1 MKGLILA
8 LLFTTGA
15 YAFQSQ
21 IKPASRK
28 GIKMQE
34 SKADLEK
41 LAKELNP
48 IIGFYDPLNLAEAE
62 FWDQSNEA
70 TIGFLRHAE
79 IKHGRVAMAAFVG
92 YCVHAAGIQFPKHI
106 PGEYTTTSPAEL
118 WDQVPT
124 NGQLQIIFFIGFLEY
139 WSELGERVGLPAHYM
154 RGGKPGAFN
163 SFKDNQKDLQL
174 PHPVPFD
181 LYDPFGF
188 NKKKTE
194 EKLAE
199 GRLKE
204 INNGRLAMIGIFG
217 FLAESKVPGSVPFL
231 TGKIAAYDGDYMAP
245 LSPQV
250 TDVVGTLFGSS

>member
-1 MKGLILA
+1 MHE
-8 LLFTTGA
+8 T
-15 YAFQSQ
+15 
-21 IKPASRK
+21 
-28 GIKMQE
+28 
-34 SKADLEK
+34 KADLES
-41 LAKELNP
+41 LAQQLNP
-48 IIGFYDPLNLAEAE
+48 VVGFYDPLNLAEAE

-70 TIGFLRHAE
+70 TIGFLRQAE

-92 YCVHAAGIQFPKHI
+92 YCVHAQGIQFPAHI
-106 PGEYTTTSPAEL
+106 PGTYTTTSPAEL

-124 NGQLQIIFFIGFLEY
+124 NGQLQIIFFIGFLEF
-139 WSELGERVGLPAHYM
+139 WSELGERVGLAPHYM

-163 SFKDNQKDLQL
+163 SFKDNQKALQL

-181 LYDPFGF
+181 LFDPFSLS
-188 NKKKTE
+188 KKKSE
-194 EKLAE
+194 EQKAS

-217 FLAESKVPGSVPFL
+217 FLAESKVPGSVPAL
-231 TGKIAAYDGDYMAP
+231 KGIVQAYDGDYMAP